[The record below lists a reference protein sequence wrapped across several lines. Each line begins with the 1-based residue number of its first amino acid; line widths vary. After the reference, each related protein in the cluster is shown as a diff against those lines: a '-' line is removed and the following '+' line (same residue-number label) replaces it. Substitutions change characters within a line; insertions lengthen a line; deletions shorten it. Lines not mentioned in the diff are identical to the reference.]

1 MKCYDCEVWASAFIN
16 LEFGVEGLDATWSAS
31 DTPSPS
37 AFFVGI
43 ASYYVLGCV
52 LWLAE
57 AVTSVSAGYQLVA
70 AGSLTR
76 SRFTLEKVSSWKAL
90 DVIDV
95 LWCVARRHARWHLW
109 VEKTVQPRQK
119 VSEVNF
125 QEYKVALVSTQPF
138 TLSWSSCET
147 DGVLC

>member
-1 MKCYDCEVWASAFIN
+1 
-16 LEFGVEGLDATWSAS
+16 
-31 DTPSPS
+31 
-37 AFFVGI
+37 VGI

-95 LWCVARRHARWHLW
+95 CGVSHDVTQGGICGWKDRTAKAESVRG
-109 VEKTVQPRQK
+109 EFSKVQ
-119 VSEVNF
+119 SGF
-125 QEYKVALVSTQPF
+125 GSTQPF
-138 TLSWSSCET
+138 TLSLSSCET